1 MDLDHDDAKTDIV
14 LAGAAAIFGGTIRGF
29 VSQVPGYP
37 RSGMAAVIVEVAW
50 LIAVTALVPLMLARY
65 RGDRWAAF
73 GLTQPVRGI
82 TVGIVV
88 AAPIVA
94 GGIVLGLAGSV
105 AGAAA
110 PAWWWGRLGGAVAV
124 GNDLVTR
131 IAVVTQF
138 VTLVVGVTL
147 LIAFLATRGASL
159 QRSPQW
165 APVRMIRTIGLP
177 AVGAALVTGVIRVI
191 VGWPLLPVIVQVAA
205 VAGVLTLVDRRVR
218 IASPMPRSTVI
229 APVIIVGVLH
239 LFAAGGL
246 FRGDLLA
253 AVHGGGLAIG
263 VTVATVLLARTR
275 ATAWAIVPLFVA
287 VHFWPLCLSPLAIRV
302 PGVC

>member
-1 MDLDHDDAKTDIV
+1 
-14 LAGAAAIFGGTIRGF
+14 
-29 VSQVPGYP
+29 
-37 RSGMAAVIVEVAW
+37 AW
-50 LIAVTALVPLMLARY
+50 LIAVTALVPLLLARY